1 MQLTVGDRSVN
12 LATGG
17 VPLGEDDRPLVLLV
31 HGSGMDRSVWS
42 QQTRFLAHHGYRA
55 AAVDLPGH
63 GETDGPAMATIDG
76 MGSWVA
82 GVAEHLGSPAH
93 LVGHSMGSLIVLAA
107 AAAHPKVVAS
117 AILIGVAAN
126 MPVHPDLQGA
136 ADDGDRLAGKL
147 IAGWGHSPDQHLG
160 VNPTP
165 GLWMMG
171 GTRAVLDRSP
181 AGALGLAL
189 TACADYDG
197 AVEAAAAVACPVT
210 LILAGQDRMT
220 PRPGAQSL
228 IDTLSDPTVVE
239 LPETGHMAMIEEPD
253 VVRKAIVDHLAR
265 C

>member
-1 MQLTVGDRSVN
+1 MRITVGDRSVN

-17 VPLGEDDRPLVLLV
+17 VPLGDDDRPLVLLV
-31 HGSGMDRSVWS
+31 HGAGMDRSVWS

-63 GETDGPAMATIDG
+63 GETDGPTMTTIDG
-76 MGSWVA
+76 MGTWVA
-82 GVAEHLGSPAH
+82 EVAEHLGSPAH

-107 AAAHPKVVAS
+107 AAAYPEDVAS
-117 AILIGVAAN
+117 AVLIGVAAN

-136 ADDGDRLAGKL
+136 ADDGDHLAGKL

-160 VNPTP
+160 GNPTP

-181 AGALGLAL
+181 SGALGRALA
-189 TACADYDG
+189 ACADYDG

-228 IDTLSDPTVVE
+228 IDALSDPTVVE

-253 VVRKAIVDHLAR
+253 VVRKAIFDHLAR

>member
-1 MQLTVGDRSVN
+1 MRITVGDYSTN

-17 VPLGEDDRPLVLLV
+17 VPLGDGDRPLVLLI

-63 GETDGPAMATIDG
+63 GETDGPAMTTIDD
-76 MGSWVA
+76 MSAWVA
-82 GVAEHLGSPAH
+82 EVTRHLGSPAH

-107 AAAHPKVVAS
+107 AAAHPDAVAS
-117 AILIGVAAN
+117 AVLIGVAAT

-136 ADDGDRLAGKL
+136 ADDGDRLAGKF
-147 IAGWGHSPDQHLG
+147 IAGWGHSSDQHLG
-160 VNPTP
+160 GNPTP

-181 AGALGLAL
+181 SGTLSLAL
-189 TACADYDG
+189 AACAAYHN
-197 AVEAAAAVACPVT
+197 AIEAASAVAIPVT
-210 LILAGQDRMT
+210 LILGGEDRMT
-220 PRPGAQSL
+220 PRSGAQPL
-228 IDTLSDPTVVE
+228 IDALGNARVVE
-239 LPETGHMAMIEEPD
+239 LPKAGHMAMIEEPD
-253 VVRKAIVDHLAR
+253 VVRKAILAHLVR